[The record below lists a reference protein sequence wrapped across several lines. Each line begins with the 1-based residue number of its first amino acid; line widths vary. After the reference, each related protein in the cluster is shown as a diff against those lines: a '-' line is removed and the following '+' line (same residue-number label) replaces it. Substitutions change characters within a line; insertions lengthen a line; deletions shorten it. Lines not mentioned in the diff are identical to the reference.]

1 MNSPVRRRKFEADC
15 HRTKNLGDRKRANEF
30 GSKFITD
37 GTERNVLRRKPHLLT
52 NDVYGRLQPVAIGLS
67 LSARSHSEESLTGS
81 SPSATTPLD
90 EGVGR
95 GDRDFG
101 FQTRKNRWLVT

>member
-1 MNSPVRRRKFEADC
+1 MRRTATGLRILV
-15 HRTKNLGDRKRANEF
+15 TGNGPMNLGA
-30 GSKFITD
+30 SLLQ
-37 GTERNVLRRKPHLLT
+37 TERSGMFLEESHTFLT
-52 NDVYGRLQPVAIGLS
+52 NDVYGRLRPVAIGLS

-81 SPSATTPLD
+81 SPSVTAPLD

>member
-1 MNSPVRRRKFEADC
+1 MNSPVRWRKFEADC
-15 HRTKNLGDRKRANEF
+15 HRTKDLGDRKRANEF
-30 GSKFITD
+30 GSEFITD
-37 GTERNVLRRKPHLLT
+37 GAEQNVLRRKPHFLT
-52 NDVYGRLQPVAIGLS
+52 NDVYGRLRPVAIGLS

-81 SPSATTPLD
+81 SPSVTAPLD

-95 GDRDFG
+95 GDRDFR